1 MNALICL
8 ATLFLA
14 SSAGQAQANA
24 PQADPPWL
32 IYSELMR
39 DGTAFQILAARP
51 GQRLELGTLE
61 VLPGIEPYARLSDD
75 GRALFIARHREPNH
89 AERSATLYRF
99 DLDTRRLTRISDTA
113 DASPPLPLG
122 PRAVAWIETHQIREV
137 DEERLAAGELFGVEQ
152 SVQADLDGERVELA
166 RFDHIYGA
174 HFAGLTEQ
182 GIVLYVVSRQEA
194 AFYLL
199 PLSGSRVD
207 RAAGP
212 IRRAL
217 SRQPTVKAAIE
228 SRDESHPPSGIL
240 RLARA
245 PAGPFARDFSVSGST
260 LFFGSLT
267 GDRATKALYALDLA
281 VDDLDRAP
289 DKAAGENG
297 QDSALDTAREATQL
311 EATGERHPEP
321 VTRQGSLFFTRAEGS
336 DRERRL
342 VSRVDLRGSLPLPA
356 MADAMRLARQTW
368 ASTDRAARR
377 QAEANPSLTSD
388 DAPLRRREVLRVRGQ
403 ARVLAALPERDILA
417 LQRRAAN
424 DSEPLKGGHAVELLW
439 VDTARQTSE
448 RVSTVDIHRAFGFA
462 EVTP

>member
-14 SSAGQAQANA
+14 SSAGQAG
-24 PQADPPWL
+24 DPPESSPWL

-39 DGTAFQILAARP
+39 EDTAFSIRAARP

-75 GRALFIARHREPNH
+75 GRALFIARHRQLNH

-99 DLDTRRLTRISDTA
+99 DIDTRRLTHISDTA

-122 PRAVAWIETHQIREV
+122 PRAVAWIETHQIHEV

-199 PLSGSRVD
+199 PLSGPQID

-217 SRQPTVKAAIE
+217 NRRPSVKAAIE

-245 PAGPFARDFSVSGST
+245 PAGPFARDFAVSGST

-267 GDRATKALYALDLA
+267 DDRTTKALYALDLA
-281 VDDLDRAP
+281 VDDLDRAS
-289 DKAAGENG
+289 DKTAG
-297 QDSALDTAREATQL
+297 DSGRESDLESARKATQL

-321 VTRQGSLFFTRAEGS
+321 VAHKDSVFFTRAEGS

-342 VSRVDLRGSLPLPA
+342 VSRVDLKGTVPLPA
-356 MADAMRLARQTW
+356 MADAMRQARQTW

-377 QAEANPSLTSD
+377 EAEATLAPTSETL
-388 DAPLRRREVLRVRGQ
+388 LRRRELLRVRGQ
-403 ARVLAALPERDILA
+403 ARVLAALPDQNILA

-439 VDTARQTSE
+439 VDTARHTSE